1 MNDSKI
7 TDWINNT
14 KGVHS
19 IESEKAFLE
28 SISKNQD
35 PSLKAL
41 AIIKKDWDKLL
52 WIVDLW
58 RINYIDQL
66 ATIWIGI
73 WDSGEHNKW

>member
-1 MNDSKI
+1 MKYFPKISRGNVYLSPLNPDDYELFTKWMNDSKI

-41 AIIKKDWDKLL
+41 AIIKKAQD
-52 WIVDLW
+52 
-58 RINYIDQL
+58 
-66 ATIWIGI
+66 
-73 WDSGEHNKW
+73 